1 MKFLLDTC
9 TFLWIILEDEQLSS
23 TARELFVDATQEVY
37 LSSISTWEIA
47 LKHGQGKLPL
57 PALPERFVPE
67 QRIRHGIEPLPLD
80 ELATFHLYRLPRLH
94 RDPFDRMLVCQA
106 IEHGMVVLTPDRL
119 ITQYPVKTV
128 W

>member
-1 MKFLLDTC
+1 MKLLLDTC
-9 TFLWIILEDEQLSS
+9 TFLWIILDDVQLSA
-23 TARELFVDATQEVY
+23 TARELFVNPAQAVY

-57 PALPERFVPE
+57 PESPERFVPE
-67 QRIRHGIEPLPLD
+67 QRALHGIDPLPLD
-80 ELATFHLYRLPRLH
+80 EPATFHLSRLPQRH

-106 IEHGMVVLTPDRL
+106 IEHGMVILTPDTL
-119 ITQYPVKTV
+119 ITQYPVKTL